1 MDEEITSIENNDTWK
16 LVPRPSG
23 KKPIGF
29 KWIYKERNNT
39 KKEVERYNVKLVIKG
54 YSQKHEIDYDEVFA
68 LVVTLL
74 D

>member
-1 MDEEITSIENNDTWK
+1 LI
-16 LVPRPSG
+16 PRPSG

-29 KWIYKERNNT
+29 KWIYKEKNNA
-39 KKEVERYNVKLVIKG
+39 KKEEVERYNAKLVVKG
-54 YSQKHEIDYDEVFA
+54 YSQKHEIEYDEVFA